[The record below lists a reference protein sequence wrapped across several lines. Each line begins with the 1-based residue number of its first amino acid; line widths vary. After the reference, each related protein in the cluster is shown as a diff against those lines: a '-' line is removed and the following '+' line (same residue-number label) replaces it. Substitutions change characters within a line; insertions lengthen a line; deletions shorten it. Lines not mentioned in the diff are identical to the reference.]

1 MEETYLM
8 PSLNR
13 RAAGRRR
20 AWGRGPIILRF
31 DLLERRELLTAAP
44 PAAELAGSSLVTTH
58 AADWNDS
65 VGVQGTIVN
74 QGGTAVTVPF
84 EVAFYASPSTAIG
97 KYAVQIGEVTISG
110 GIEPG
115 QSVPFSTA
123 VKLPATPIPGV
134 TSSGIVYI
142 DEKIDPTDSIP
153 DANTRTSSGLGTP
166 YESSY
171 ITITPEQ
178 PSQLVGSTLAVSA
191 ATTTWGSTLT
201 VTAQVRNAGAGS
213 SPQTRALLVLT
224 PTGTLPVWPNDVAV
238 GDLTIPPI
246 PAYQTV
252 NVVENITLPST
263 VPTLLNNASNTSFT
277 LSMIQDADYVTNS
290 LYPHLP
296 SQGLGY
302 DMVNMTINPSTT
314 ASTTTPPL
322 ADLAAS
328 SVLLSTN
335 SLAWGQTFQVTT
347 TVQNL
352 GTGDAGAFS
361 VRFLL
366 IGENGQV
373 NQGIFLADAQIP
385 GLAAGYNQPLVQTLQ
400 LPSRVPAGMQ
410 LNSVGYARIAV
421 IVDAENTVNEGLI
434 SNNLGESGPIVV
446 RLPGTNGTSVV
457 PTDASPNALPS
468 LKAQPAPKTKPHPAR
483 AERRAERAA
492 ADPPKKLHRK
502 PPKKEPSIV
511 SDITGLPTKVN
522 NLIKKFV

>member
-31 DLLERRELLTAAP
+31 DSLEPRELLTAAP

-58 AADWNDS
+58 TADWNDT

-84 EVAFYASPSTAIG
+84 DVALYASPSIAIG

-115 QSVPFSTA
+115 QSVPFSTT
-123 VKLPATPIPGV
+123 VKLPATPIPGI

-153 DANTRTSSGLGTP
+153 DANRRTSTDLGTP

-171 ITITPEQ
+171 IVITPDQ
-178 PSQLVGSTLAVSA
+178 PAQLLGSTLAVSA

-224 PTGTLPVWPNDVAV
+224 PTGTLPVWPNDVSV

-252 NVVENITLPST
+252 NVVQTITLPT
-263 VPTLLNNASNTSFT
+263 TLPTLLNNDGNTSFT
-277 LSMIQDADYVTNS
+277 LSMIQDADYVTNQ

-296 SQGLGY
+296 SQGIGY

-314 ASTTTPPL
+314 APATTAPL

-335 SLAWGQTFQVTT
+335 SLAWGQTFEVTT

-352 GTGDAGAFS
+352 GAGDAGPFS

-366 IGENGQV
+366 IGENGEV

-385 GLAAGYNQPLVQTLQ
+385 GLAAGFNQPLVQTLQ

-421 IVDAENTVNEGLI
+421 VVDAENTVNEGLI
-434 SNNLGESGPIVV
+434 SNNLGESGPVVV

-457 PTDASPNALPS
+457 PTDASPNTLPS
-468 LKAQPAPKTKPHPAR
+468 LKAQPAPKTKPHPKR
-483 AERRAERAA
+483 AEARAERAA
-492 ADPPKKLHRK
+492 AHPPKKLHRK